1 MRMVFILPALMVA
14 VTGVIYLFYLAAKYL
29 PDWAYFGLFLVVLP
43 AAIGAYIDHKLRPKS
58 QKIKLPK
65 G

>member
-1 MRMVFILPALMVA
+1 MRMALLLPALMTIGFGA
-14 VTGVIYLFYLAAKYL
+14 MYLLFLAAKYL

-43 AAIGAYIDHKLRPKS
+43 AAIGAYFDYRSRSKS
-58 QKIKLPK
+58 HKIKLPK